1 MSASP
6 TCTPLSWPRSS
17 PISPPAER
25 EAIFT
30 TLDEQVAAETL
41 EEVEPKL
48 QKALLEGL
56 DEERIAD
63 IVEEMDPGAA
73 ADLLSE
79 MTDERSEAILEEME
93 PDERHEV
100 EELLEFHED
109 SAAGRMTTDYV
120 SVLVTASVAEAV
132 SALRAFD
139 GDVETVTEIYLI
151 EPDGTLRGSVP
162 LARMVVALPDTH
174 LKALAES
181 RVLSCPAEMHQSD
194 VAELFD
200 KYNLN
205 SLPVVDKLGRMA
217 GVVHSDQVISYLL
230 EKM

>member
-1 MSASP
+1 MHPSELAEI
-6 TCTPLSWPRSS
+6 LADLA
-17 PISPPAER
+17 PAER

-30 TLDEQVAAETL
+30 TLDEQVAAEAL
-41 EEVEPKL
+41 EEVDPKL
-48 QKALLEGL
+48 QKSLLENL

-63 IVEEMDPGAA
+63 IVGEMDPGAA

-93 PDERHEV
+93 PEERHEV
-100 EELLEFHED
+100 QELLEFHED

-120 SVLVTASVAEAV
+120 SVLATDTVADAV
-132 SALRAFD
+132 QAIRTFD
-139 GDVETVTEIYLI
+139 GDIETVTEIYLV
-151 EPDGTLRGSVP
+151 DNKRMLRGSVP
-162 LARMVVALPDTH
+162 LARVVVALPQTQ
-174 LKALAES
+174 LIALAEA

-205 SLPVVDKLGRMA
+205 SLPVVDTQGHMA

-230 EKM
+230 ERM

>member
-1 MSASP
+1 LAVI
-6 TCTPLSWPRSS
+6 LADLA
-17 PISPPAER
+17 PAER

-30 TLDEQVAAETL
+30 ALDEEVAAETL

-48 QKALLEGL
+48 QKALLEGM

-79 MTDERSEAILEEME
+79 LSDERSEAILEEME
-93 PDERHEV
+93 PEERHEV

-109 SAAGRMTTDYV
+109 SAAGRMTTEFV
-120 SVLVTASVAEAV
+120 SVNVEATVGVAV
-132 SALRAFD
+132 QALREFD
-139 GDVETVTEIYLI
+139 GDVETVTQIYLV
-151 EPDGTLRGSVP
+151 EANRTLRGSVP
-162 LARMVVALPDTH
+162 LARMIVALPDSH
-174 LKALAES
+174 LKVLAEP

-200 KYNLN
+200 KYNLH
-205 SLPVVDKLGRMA
+205 SLPVVDTQGRMV

-230 EKM
+230 EKL